1 MPQQKALSVQI
12 YDRTYRLSSED
23 QDSQYIARAAEYLD
37 QKMKESA
44 AGAVPRS
51 PLEIAILAAVNIAE
65 EVIEARGKKE
75 GLLSE
80 ADQRISR
87 FTRLLEDQTGSAL
100 GNDKDDT
107 DPPSRRF

>member
-1 MPQQKALSVQI
+1 MPQQQALSVQI

-44 AGAVPRS
+44 KGADPRR
-51 PLEIAILAAVNIAE
+51 PLDIAILAAVNIAE
-65 EVIEARGKKE
+65 EVLEARGKKE

-87 FTRLLEDQTGSAL
+87 FTRLLEDQTGSTSA
-100 GNDKDDT
+100 NDKDEP
-107 DPPSRRF
+107 DPPPRRF